1 MQVILIILLLP
12 LGFIAFLC
20 VCQLPAILVSRFE
33 RRSVWPYD
41 DRSKVTDEVR
51 SIHSDNPYVP
61 PPVASVKNIPIGAY
75 AAEQLTQA
83 VRLGFRPLASTSDQS
98 KKLVQV
104 RYDFLVSPDCKV
116 IAIVSFGTVAAIPV
130 QTVFMVSQLNNDIV
144 FTTLGAHAACNHDLN
159 QKRTEMLVFGADFQ
173 TMLRYHQRRCEVLGP
188 HVKPF
193 KENEELETLYRSRV
207 QYFRDYESRGLI
219 NYIDKDLKEWK
230 YTWKGA
236 FLFVFY
242 ATVRQLRRFV
252 FPDRWLAEPML
263 TRVNSLA

>member
-1 MQVILIILLLP
+1 MMQFILIILLLP
-12 LGFIAFLC
+12 LGFVAVLC
-20 VCQLPAILVSRFE
+20 VCQIPAVLVSRFE
-33 RRSVWPYD
+33 RRSVWPYE
-41 DRSKVTDEVR
+41 DRSKAAGQVEAN
-51 SIHSDNPYVP
+51 HNDNPYSP
-61 PPVASVKNIPIGAY
+61 PPVSSIKNIPISAY

-83 VRLGFRPLASTSDQS
+83 VRLGFQPLASTSDQS

-104 RYDFLVSPDCKV
+104 RYDFLISPDRKIV
-116 IAIVSFGTVAAIPV
+116 AIVSFGTVAGIPV
-130 QTVFMVSQLNNDIV
+130 QTVFMISQLNNDLV

-173 TMLRYHQRRCEVLGP
+173 TMQEFHRKRCEILGAN
-188 HVKPF
+188 VKPF

-207 QYFRDYESRGLI
+207 RYFRDYESLGLI
-219 NYIDKDLKEWK
+219 NYIDKDNKEWR

-236 FLFVFY
+236 FLFVLY

-263 TRVNSLA
+263 TRVNA